1 MEKYLGYLFAWVKKA
16 SGCLAAC
23 HTVNACASLRRNK
36 PNYENIAHNSAL
48 VKLSSMPSLIV
59 KESEVTTTY
68 PVSTAVSIGRH
79 PDSNIVLHDKAISKR
94 HAVVR
99 RIGSGFV
106 FEDLDSS
113 NGSFYNEM
121 RFKNRTLRDGD
132 TIKVGQVLITFHDAE
147 LKDDVSQLV
156 NFEQFDTQAR
166 EYKERVDIDDGR
178 SFHRENELKDTN
190 ALRVDYE
197 KLRMGHELLQSVG
210 VERNLT
216 TMLNVISKKLIEMFF
231 ADRCV
236 ILLINR
242 TGEFVAK
249 SVQSSSALTSPVN
262 VSTTVLK
269 EVRDSKS
276 AVLLADT
283 NEDEL
288 GQQASIVLM
297 GVQSVMCSPI
307 LLEGRVIGAVHLDMR
322 QGQGMFARKDLQLLG
337 GIVAYISMAVA
348 NASLEKKIKK
358 EAKMQAQF
366 ERLLSPSIVEQL
378 ISGKLTIAKGGELR
392 QVTIMFAD
400 IRGFTQMSQKS
411 SPVAVLNMLNQYF
424 ERVVSIIFK
433 YGGTVD
439 KFVGDEVMAL
449 FGAPIAMRRP
459 EDAALACAMEIQSM
473 LTEWNQERVA
483 EHKKLIPV
491 GIGINTGEVIVGAMG
506 SSQTMQYTCIGNAVN
521 VASRLTGLAK
531 AGQVLVSKA
540 TLSQVKSK
548 VKYTAL
554 PPTEVKGIDAKLECF
569 VIDEMEQ
576 FLNTDTI
583 GER

>member
-1 MEKYLGYLFAWVKKA
+1 
-16 SGCLAAC
+16 
-23 HTVNACASLRRNK
+23 
-36 PNYENIAHNSAL
+36 
-48 VKLSSMPSLIV
+48 MPSLTV

-132 TIKVGQVLITFHDAE
+132 TIKVGQVFITFHDAE

-166 EYKERVDIDDGR
+166 EYKERVDIDDGKA
-178 SFHRENELKDTN
+178 FHRESEFKDSN

-216 TMLNVISKKLIEMFF
+216 TLLNVISKKLIEMFS

-242 TGEFVAK
+242 NGEFVAK

-276 AVLLADT
+276 AVLLADA

-322 QGQGMFARKDLQLLG
+322 QGQGMFAKKDLQLLG

-358 EAKMQAQF
+358 EVKMQAQF

>member
-1 MEKYLGYLFAWVKKA
+1 
-16 SGCLAAC
+16 
-23 HTVNACASLRRNK
+23 
-36 PNYENIAHNSAL
+36 
-48 VKLSSMPSLIV
+48 MPSLTV

-132 TIKVGQVLITFHDAE
+132 TIKVGQVFITFHDAE

-166 EYKERVDIDDGR
+166 EYKERVDIDDGKA
-178 SFHRENELKDTN
+178 FHRESEFKDSN

-216 TMLNVISKKLIEMFF
+216 TLLNVISKKLIEMFS

-242 TGEFVAK
+242 NGEFVAK

-276 AVLLADT
+276 AVLLADA

-307 LLEGRVIGAVHLDMR
+307 LL
-322 QGQGMFARKDLQLLG
+322 
-337 GIVAYISMAVA
+337 
-348 NASLEKKIKK
+348 
-358 EAKMQAQF
+358 
-366 ERLLSPSIVEQL
+366 
-378 ISGKLTIAKGGELR
+378 
-392 QVTIMFAD
+392 
-400 IRGFTQMSQKS
+400 
-411 SPVAVLNMLNQYF
+411 
-424 ERVVSIIFK
+424 
-433 YGGTVD
+433 
-439 KFVGDEVMAL
+439 
-449 FGAPIAMRRP
+449 
-459 EDAALACAMEIQSM
+459 
-473 LTEWNQERVA
+473 
-483 EHKKLIPV
+483 
-491 GIGINTGEVIVGAMG
+491 
-506 SSQTMQYTCIGNAVN
+506 
-521 VASRLTGLAK
+521 
-531 AGQVLVSKA
+531 
-540 TLSQVKSK
+540 
-548 VKYTAL
+548 
-554 PPTEVKGIDAKLECF
+554 
-569 VIDEMEQ
+569 
-576 FLNTDTI
+576 
-583 GER
+583 